1 MTTQR
6 ATARAG
12 RRRRNSVD
20 QAHAQVLNALQPVTE
35 ALRALTE
42 KQAAK
47 ELADAAESAAL
58 VVRTAQREAAVLLAA
73 ARADG
78 KAAGERIRANM
89 LALARRQSREMILG
103 AQREAF
109 EALRVAAQDKLVE
122 QAASELGR
130 ELTRLIDRSVC
141 ERVGSPI
148 ASHPT
153 ELGPLGAVAE
163 RANLRAALGTRA
175 LIDAALERMPRA
187 IEALWA

>member
-1 MTTQR
+1 VTTQR

-12 RRRRNSVD
+12 RRRRNRVD
-20 QAHAQVLNALQPVTE
+20 QAHAEVLNALQPVTE

-42 KQAAK
+42 QQAAK

-73 ARADG
+73 ARANG

-141 ERVGSPI
+141 ERVASPI

-153 ELGPLGAVAE
+153 KLGPLGALAE

>member
-1 MTTQR
+1 M
-6 ATARAG
+6 
-12 RRRRNSVD
+12 
-20 QAHAQVLNALQPVTE
+20 LNALQPVTE

-42 KQAAK
+42 QQAAK

-58 VVRTAQREAAVLLAA
+58 VVRTAQWEAAVLLAA
-73 ARADG
+73 ARANG

-141 ERVGSPI
+141 ERVASPI

-153 ELGPLGAVAE
+153 ELGPLGALAE

>member
-1 MTTQR
+1 VTTQR

-12 RRRRNSVD
+12 RRRRNRVD
-20 QAHAQVLNALQPVTE
+20 QAHAEVLNALQPVTE

-42 KQAAK
+42 QQAAK

-58 VVRTAQREAAVLLAA
+58 VVRTAQWEAAVLLAA
-73 ARADG
+73 ARANG

-141 ERVGSPI
+141 ERVASPI

-153 ELGPLGAVAE
+153 ELGPLGALAE